1 MKKLPVAVAALLAL
15 TACVPGGENS
25 PTPTS
30 TPEVTTASPTPTP
43 ITPSA
48 TPTTSSPSPASSAT
62 DVESFPPPPAT
73 ESADQAAIRTGWSAY
88 WAAMDKFLKD
98 PRLEDVTELT
108 LTTASGSEE
117 FNAAL
122 DQVGQFKQRGW
133 KIEGDR
139 VFRDVVV
146 AVPVANVGSPRTS
159 TVTYCHDVTRLRVVE
174 LSSDK
179 PADVKPIPT
188 GVETVTMLETADG
201 RWQVS
206 QIRNK
211 AATC

>member
-25 PTPTS
+25 PTPTP
-30 TPEVTTASPTPTP
+30 TADVTTASPTPSPT
-43 ITPSA
+43 TPSVS
-48 TPTTSSPSPASSAT
+48 PTTASPSPT
-62 DVESFPPPPAT
+62 PTGVESFPPPPAT
-73 ESADQAAIRTGWSAY
+73 ESTDQAAIRAGWSAY

-98 PRLEDVTELT
+98 PRLKDVTELT
-108 LTTASGSEE
+108 LTTVSGSEE

-122 DQVGQFKQRGW
+122 DQVGQFKERGW

-146 AVPVANVGSPRTS
+146 AVPVANAGSPRTS

-174 LSSDK
+174 LASGE
-179 PADVKPIPT
+179 PANVKPIPT
-188 GVETVTMLETADG
+188 GLETVTMQETADG

-211 AATC
+211 SATC